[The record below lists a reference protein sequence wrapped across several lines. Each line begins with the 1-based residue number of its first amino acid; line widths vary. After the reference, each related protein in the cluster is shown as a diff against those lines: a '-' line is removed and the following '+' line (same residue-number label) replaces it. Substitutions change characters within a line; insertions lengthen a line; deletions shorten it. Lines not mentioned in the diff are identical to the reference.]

1 MNPQVNKILSRLGKA
16 EKTELKSE
24 KVELASER
32 VELALIDDINSAVE
46 KTLKELKGIKSLISQ
61 AEKAAG
67 ENFKRINNL
76 QSDFKKINSITKE
89 LGLDMPKE
97 VDKNFKM
104 ANELNF
110 TLKNVLKGLG
120 TARSSL

>member
-1 MNPQVNKILSRLGKA
+1 MNILKNVVNRIA
-16 EKTELKSE
+16 ESDKKTELASE
-24 KVELASER
+24 KVELN
-32 VELALIDDINSAVE
+32 LINDINSAVE

-67 ENFKRINNL
+67 ENFKRIDNL
-76 QSDFKKINSITKE
+76 QSDFKKLDSMVKE

-97 VDKNFKM
+97 VDENFKM

-110 TLKNVLKGLG
+110 TLKNVLEGLG
-120 TARSSL
+120 SARSSL

>member
-1 MNPQVNKILSRLGKA
+1 MNLREQI
-16 EKTELKSE
+16 EKEITEKVMTKLASE
-24 KVELASER
+24 KVELG
-32 VELALIDDINSAVE
+32 LIDDINSEVE

-67 ENFKRINNL
+67 ENFKRIDNL
-76 QSDFKKINSITKE
+76 QSDFKKIDSMTKE